1 MLQQIRHDFSCCL
14 AKRIRKNTGN
24 ADIGN
29 GHTVLDAI
37 LLGRLHA
44 DQLETVSGKFPKLT
58 KIFWRNKGTSDK
70 IKFVEVSNPFRI
82 LFVRFLAFNGFDILR
97 MCKADINIG
106 QAPSQIN
113 RSEFNSWRRGYWEWR
128 SHNLD

>member
-70 IKFVEVSNPFRI
+70 IKFVEVGNPFRI
-82 LFVRFLAFNGFDILR
+82 LFVRFLAFNG
-97 MCKADINIG
+97 
-106 QAPSQIN
+106 
-113 RSEFNSWRRGYWEWR
+113 
-128 SHNLD
+128 LDRKSVV